1 MLPYILL
8 HQVLSFLQFIN
19 LILDLFFVSAISVLL
34 IFFALRFGKKVRV
47 RDKEKL
53 MIEIENDII
62 DEFNLDPS
70 KVGDIKTEDLNGVVE
85 WIEDIQLEDKIN
97 NKL

>member
-1 MLPYILL
+1 
-8 HQVLSFLQFIN
+8 
-19 LILDLFFVSAISVLL
+19 LDLFFVSAISVLL